1 MYINETY
8 DKYFNLD
15 FPGPVPETKL
25 HESAASDALKNLE
38 TELASLEAEIKD
50 LKKKHGAA
58 WSKYDKEL
66 SSTPEYQAL
75 KKEYNELWRELSH
88 LELSYRRYDR
98 NDPDGGEWEMD
109 EKIYDEVKDRIAE
122 LNDKLDSMKKD
133 YWAPSNQARA
143 KADAEFGSAEKEQ
156 RLKQGKEEHAQNL
169 QTLIEEETPEINQI
183 LEELNSGLA
192 ESEKFTAAFKGC
204 YFKAGKLW
212 VPIFTPEFEDEYE
225 YAEADFKI
233 HEEGFEASDYEF
245 DWEAFEEDSAEGYA
259 EPKNLLPEQLADFL
273 HYSEEAEG
281 YRINE
286 NSDWLL
292 SKQVGLDVT
301 KEPKVTEVVVGHDD
315 YNWFGPGAYVEEV
328 HTTGLINYSIVCY
341 LCKTFN

>member
-204 YFKAGKLW
+204 YFKAGKLS
-212 VPIFTPEFEDEYE
+212 PQ
-225 YAEADFKI
+225 
-233 HEEGFEASDYEF
+233 
-245 DWEAFEEDSAEGYA
+245 
-259 EPKNLLPEQLADFL
+259 NLRMNTNMLKLTL
-273 HYSEEAEG
+273 RSMKKV
-281 YRINE
+281 
-286 NSDWLL
+286 
-292 SKQVGLDVT
+292 SKQVT
-301 KEPKVTEVVVGHDD
+301 MS
-315 YNWFGPGAYVEEV
+315 
-328 HTTGLINYSIVCY
+328 LIGK
-341 LCKTFN
+341 LLKKTVLKAMLSLKTCSQNN